1 MTLSEKK
8 QGGFLQMLKEIHTTN
23 APAAIGPY
31 SQAIQAGD
39 FLYVSGQIGINSGTG
54 EVVEGIEAQTKQV
67 MENLKSILA
76 EADTNFSHVAKF
88 TIFLNDMDNFSTV
101 NDLYGAYLE
110 KPYPARATV
119 EVSRLPKDVL
129 VEMDVV
135 VYTKEERELI

>member
-1 MTLSEKK
+1 VV
-8 QGGFLQMLKEIHTTN
+8 KEIHTEN

-39 FLYVSGQIGINSGTG
+39 FVYVSGQIPINPETG
-54 EVVEGIEAQTKQV
+54 EVVEGIEKQTEQV
-67 MENLKSILA
+67 LKNLKAILN
-76 EADTNFSHVAKF
+76 EAGADFSQVVKF
-88 TIFLNDMDNFSTV
+88 TIFVANMDHFATV
-101 NDLYGAYLE
+101 NEIYGSFLE

-135 VYTKEERELI
+135 AYTK

>member
-1 MTLSEKK
+1 MV
-8 QGGFLQMLKEIHTTN
+8 KEIHSKN

-39 FLYVSGQIGINSGTG
+39 FIYVSGQIGMDPENG
-54 EVVEGIEAQTKQV
+54 EVADGLENQTKQV
-67 MENLKSILA
+67 LENLKAILS
-76 EADTNFSHVAKF
+76 EAGTDFSQVVKF
-88 TIFLNDMDNFSTV
+88 TIYLKSMDTFATV
-101 NDLYGAYLE
+101 NEIYGSYLE

-135 VYTKEERELI
+135 VYTGEE